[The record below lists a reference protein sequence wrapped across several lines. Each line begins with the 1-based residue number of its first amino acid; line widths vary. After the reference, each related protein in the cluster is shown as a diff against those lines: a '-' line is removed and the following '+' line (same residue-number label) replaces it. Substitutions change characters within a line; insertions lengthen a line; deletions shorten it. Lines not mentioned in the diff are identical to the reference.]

1 MSELTQYLP
10 TDAFPLSDY
19 AASSV
24 VVAAAVVAA
33 AVVAAASVF
42 APLTIAFVLQYGIIM
57 GNYFIIQ
64 N

>member
-24 VVAAAVVAA
+24 VVAA